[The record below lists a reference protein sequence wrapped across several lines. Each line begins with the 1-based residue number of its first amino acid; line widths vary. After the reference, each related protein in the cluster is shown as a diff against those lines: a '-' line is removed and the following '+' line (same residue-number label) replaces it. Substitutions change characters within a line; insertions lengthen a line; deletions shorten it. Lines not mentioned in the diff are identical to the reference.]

1 LSISYLIGI
10 PQFIAPLPI
19 SNKPFDI
26 QIYLVRLQ
34 AMFAASTYSIVGDGQ
49 TTKFWDDRWLNGQS
63 ILEIAPQL
71 HACIPKR
78 RRKARTVADGLNAH
92 TWARDIHGNLGIDE
106 LGQYLLLWRQLEH
119 ITLFNQPDQLV
130 WRWTP
135 PAYTRRNP
143 ATWPCSETNP
153 PAMLGSSFG
162 RTGHLPG

>member
-1 LSISYLIGI
+1 LSISNLIGI

-71 HACIPKR
+71 HTPAFRSVAAKQGR
-78 RRKARTVADGLNAH
+78 LLMGSTRTHGRATFTA
-92 TWARDIHGNLGIDE
+92 TWALM
-106 LGQYLLLWRQLEH
+106 
-119 ITLFNQPDQLV
+119 
-130 WRWTP
+130 
-135 PAYTRRNP
+135 
-143 ATWPCSETNP
+143 S
-153 PAMLGSSFG
+153 
-162 RTGHLPG
+162 